1 MLKFNYCLMEYII
14 MKIKVLFV
22 VLLFGYLNAGTI
34 ENELGINM
42 GMTSINNDSGAR
54 FNNYGMGINYQL
66 DRYVVMPRFDLDYVK
81 ISDFSDNKVDSLFK
95 GSING
100 LYEFGIRGD
109 LKPYIMGG
117 VGYEKVVGEIDNS
130 FESHPFVQ
138 GAMGLRYKLPK
149 GYKAQVEGKMLQ
161 ILGGNSENNEVI
173 LNFGMSFPIKYIVL
187 HKRRKRPI
195 HKKIIRRLIVIH
207 RRVITPPPPQHII
220 QKSFDNQECPIKI
233 SLLDRDRDGV
243 EDRFDQCPATPCD
256 FAVDSYG
263 CPVKMTL
270 RINFAVNSA
279 VVDNYSMPKIDN
291 FARFLLRNRGSRVI
305 IQGHTDSRG
314 SNIHNLILSEK
325 RAKAIASRLWEL
337 RVSPARITVIGKGE
351 DMPIA
356 TNSTAEGRRLNR
368 RIEAILVY
376 PKNR

>member
-1 MLKFNYCLMEYII
+1 
-14 MKIKVLFV
+14 MKIKVLFLM
-22 VLLFGYLNAGTI
+22 LLFGYLNGGTI

-81 ISDFSDNKVDSLFK
+81 ISDFSDNKVNSLFK

-138 GAMGLRYKLPK
+138 GAIGLRYKLQK

-270 RINFAVNSA
+270 RINFTVNSA

>member
-1 MLKFNYCLMEYII
+1 
-14 MKIKVLFV
+14 MKTKVLFV
-22 VLLFGYLNAGTI
+22 VLLFGYLNGGTI

-42 GMTSINNDSGAR
+42 GITSINNDSGSR
-54 FNNYGMGINYQL
+54 FNNYGMGINYQISK
-66 DRYVVMPRFDLDYVK
+66 YVVMPRFDLDYVK
-81 ISDFSDNKVDSLFK
+81 ISDFSDDRVDSLFK

-100 LYEFGIRGD
+100 VYEFGVKGD

-195 HKKIIRRLIVIH
+195 HKKIIRRPIVIH
-207 RRVITPPPPQHII
+207 RRVVTPPPQHII

-233 SLLDRDRDGV
+233 SLPDRDRDGV
-243 EDRFDQCPATPCD
+243 ENRFDQCPATPCD

-279 VVDNYSMPKIDN
+279 VVDSYSMPRIDN
-291 FARFLLRNRGSRVI
+291 FARFLLQNRGSRVI
-305 IQGHTDSRG
+305 IQGHTDSSG
-314 SNIHNLILSEK
+314 DSVHNMILSEQ
-325 RAKAIASRLWEL
+325 RARAIANRLVEL
-337 RVSPARITVIGKGE
+337 GVSPSRITAIGKGE
-351 DMPIA
+351 SMPIA
-356 TNSTAEGRRLNR
+356 SNSTKEGKRLNR
-368 RIEAILVY
+368 RIEAILIY
-376 PKNR
+376 PKK